1 MAEDKLKALRYQA
14 LQNET
19 LKNRD
24 FLEIGGA
31 IYKRHKID
39 KSAVMEGNLIPLQRG
54 DAFWLI
60 EEIERLRAVVAQQ
73 ATENAA
79 LRTALQTIEVL
90 MSDISDDE
98 QLRRAVNSAANAG
111 LLDAK
116 PDAAPAPVE
125 PAARRP
131 MLGDTLKNAITEGK
145 RVFVKATGERGI
157 VFSIFS
163 TEGGRKYRVE
173 HGGEYADYNRDE
185 IELAPVEAA
194 AAREIAVGDRVRITI
209 EGSIREGA
217 KGKVIAI
224 NPDYEACYAVELVA
238 TNGKHFVIGDYRPGE
253 IELV

>member
-1 MAEDKLKALRYQA
+1 MEMMKLTEKDIRTIGELAGDPERLDKQDYKNVTVL
-14 LQNET
+14 T
-19 LKNRD
+19 L
-24 FLEIGGA
+24 
-31 IYKRHKID
+31 
-39 KSAVMEGNLIPLQRG
+39 VT
-54 DAFWLI
+54 
-60 EEIERLRAVVAQQ
+60 EIERLRAVVAQQ

-185 IELAPVEAA
+185 IELAPVENA
-194 AAREIAVGDRVRITI
+194 AAREIAVGDAVRIVKKRGI
-209 EGSIREGA
+209 LEGRLGEVVEIDGDKHVVKFPS
-217 KGKVIAI
+217 GKSSFTC
-224 NPDYEACYAVELVA
+224 DF
-238 TNGKHFVIGDYRPGE
+238 TRDE
-253 IELV
+253 IEQVNE